1 MDSSQS
7 RLRMLIL
14 TALCTAIICILAQ
27 ITIPL
32 PLVPITGQTLAI
44 GIVATILGSKYGT
57 LASLLYLILGAVG
70 IPVFSGFSGGLGV
83 IVGPTGGFIF
93 GFIPTAFIIGY
104 YLEKTSF
111 TVINAIIAN
120 IIGMLVTLTIGTVYL
135 KIGANLTWTAA
146 FLGGFAPFI
155 IVGVVKGVL
164 AAWLGIVV
172 RNRLNSANLLYA

>member
-104 YLEKTSF
+104 YLEKKHHSQ
-111 TVINAIIAN
+111 
-120 IIGMLVTLTIGTVYL
+120 
-135 KIGANLTWTAA
+135 
-146 FLGGFAPFI
+146 
-155 IVGVVKGVL
+155 
-164 AAWLGIVV
+164 
-172 RNRLNSANLLYA
+172 

>member
-135 KIGANLTWTAA
+135 KIVANLTWTAA

-155 IVGVVKGVL
+155 IVGVVK
-164 AAWLGIVV
+164 AF
-172 RNRLNSANLLYA
+172 

>member
-135 KIGANLTWTAA
+135 KIVANLTWTAA

-172 RNRLNSANLLYA
+172 

>member
-135 KIGANLTWTAA
+135 KIVANLTWTAA